1 MNLTTAPTAY
11 RFGIVTALALA
22 LLTLAY
28 AIVLAIGLLTLPSPS
43 HAIQDP
49 WFTLMEVL
57 ILAIAPTMVAFTV
70 ALHQWVPQERQA
82 LSLSAVVFM
91 AMCAIVTCTVHFA
104 VLTLSRLPTFAE
116 PSIARAV
123 FAFQWP
129 SVVYALDI
137 LAWDFFF
144 PIAAMLAGASLGGS
158 QATLVRWLILA
169 SGLLAFVGLAGVPLA
184 NMQIRNIGIIGYVLV
199 FPLGAVLMAKRFSRP
214 GRTSSA

>member
-1 MNLTTAPTAY
+1 MNHTTAPTAY

-104 VLTLSRLPTFAE
+104 VLSLSRLPTFAE

-129 SVVYALDI
+129 SVVYVLDI

-144 PIAAMLAGASLGGS
+144 PIAALLAGASLGGS

-199 FPLGAVLMAKRFSRP
+199 FPLAAVLMAKRFSRP

>member
-1 MNLTTAPTAY
+1 MPLASAPAAD
-11 RFGIVTALALA
+11 RFGIAAALALA

-28 AIVLAIGLLTLPSPS
+28 AVVLAIGLLTLPSPS
-43 HAIQDP
+43 HAIQNP

-57 ILAIAPTMVAFTV
+57 ILAIAPTMVAFMV
-70 ALHQWVPQERQA
+70 ALHQWVPKERQA

-91 AMCAIVTCTVHFA
+91 AMCAVVTCTVHFA
-104 VLTLSRLPTFAE
+104 ILTLSRMPTFTE

-144 PIAAMLAGASLGGS
+144 PIAALLACASLSESGE
-158 QATLVRWLILA
+158 ATVRWLFLA

-184 NMQIRNIGIIGYVLV
+184 DMQLRNIGIIGYVLL
-199 FPLGAVLMAKRFSRP
+199 FPLAAVLAAQRLSRA
-214 GRTSSA
+214 GGKSAA